1 MDNGKNS
8 KANNLLEKMAEFK
21 KAFGNLVDAI
31 NEDSEFDVLIADEY
45 PFNLSF
51 DELYLKVIEWEDRVI
66 ENVVKDYFKE

>member
-1 MDNGKNS
+1 
-8 KANNLLEKMAEFK
+8 MAEFK

-31 NEDSEFDVLIADEY
+31 NEDGEFDVLIADEY

-51 DELYLKVIEWEDRVI
+51 DELYLKVIDWEDRVI